1 MEQNISDVLASVSV
15 ITRQDIERA
24 QAPTLVDLIQG
35 QAGIEIGRNGGPGTT
50 ASIFMRGQAS
60 TNVAVFVDGVPLQRD
75 AYGVLRLIDLPP
87 NQIEKIEIL
96 RGNMGAV
103 YGESAVGG
111 AIHIFTR
118 AGSAASGPSA
128 TSSYGSRNSRD
139 LAAAYRINQ
148 PELKL
153 AISMQHFAS
162 DGYSA
167 MNARQNPKS
176 VNPDKDSFER
186 SSLFAQ
192 GEMLIGNALSLGLQ
206 ANRIDAKLDYDSSF
220 NPFTFGAASPL
231 DRQRAE
237 QQSSDLTLYGRFKPM
252 AAWSSRLALTQSRIE
267 SQDFYNSRANGSYDG
282 DQRALQWDNSYK
294 IGNGNASFG
303 FDLVDAAFKTSE
315 SYKRESRAY
324 FAGYSA
330 RVDRLDYQANLRRDE
345 INATSGNTSNDK
357 SASSWL
363 LGAGYAMTDQLKLTA
378 LLSTAFRAPA
388 VGELF
393 GFYGNP
399 KLEPQKHKGSEL
411 GLQHQSALGR
421 IRAVYFSTDT
431 QNDFGY
437 GPDYKPY
444 NIVKS
449 ENKGFELSIAGNA
462 AGWAYQLSAVSQD
475 PRNAETGTALARRS
489 KAYGSV
495 DLTKTA
501 LGIDW
506 ASKIFWSASRK
517 DSDFNSFV
525 NASYAVVNL
534 TASTLLSP
542 QWRARVKLEN
552 AFGARYQLAYGYDA
566 VPRGLFIGLQY
577 QPLQHPSR

>member
-1 MEQNISDVLASVSV
+1 
-15 ITRQDIERA
+15 
-24 QAPTLVDLIQG
+24 
-35 QAGIEIGRNGGPGTT
+35 
-50 ASIFMRGQAS
+50 
-60 TNVAVFVDGVPLQRD
+60 
-75 AYGVLRLIDLPP
+75 
-87 NQIEKIEIL
+87 
-96 RGNMGAV
+96 
-103 YGESAVGG
+103 
-111 AIHIFTR
+111 
-118 AGSAASGPSA
+118 
-128 TSSYGSRNSRD
+128 
-139 LAAAYRINQ
+139 
-148 PELKL
+148 
-153 AISMQHFAS
+153 
-162 DGYSA
+162 
-167 MNARQNPKS
+167 
-176 VNPDKDSFER
+176 
-186 SSLFAQ
+186 
-192 GEMLIGNALSLGLQ
+192 
-206 ANRIDAKLDYDSSF
+206 
-220 NPFTFGAASPL
+220 
-231 DRQRAE
+231 
-237 QQSSDLTLYGRFKPM
+237 
-252 AAWSSRLALTQSRIE
+252 
-267 SQDFYNSRANGSYDG
+267 
-282 DQRALQWDNSYK
+282 
-294 IGNGNASFG
+294 
-303 FDLVDAAFKTSE
+303 
-315 SYKRESRAY
+315 
-324 FAGYSA
+324 
-330 RVDRLDYQANLRRDE
+330 
-345 INATSGNTSNDK
+345 
-357 SASSWL
+357 
-363 LGAGYAMTDQLKLTA
+363 TDQLKLTA

-552 AFGARYQLAYGYDA
+552 AFGARYQLSPLSRRTPLPPSIQGSAKPWATPRFQEHDGSLEQVLSGQPDVVIVGEFNAFMLRKRLESLGLRVIVTALPNTIDDVALVASRVQALLNDAASPSGKASAQSLQASPIGSGDAKTQGLGPNRIVAAAGSHGRLLLLGPNGYGTGRNTIEHSLITRAGWINYIKHNGRVKLDLEAIAADPPDA
-566 VPRGLFIGLQY
+566 ILSRSEASNSSILAIVCRIG
-577 QPLQHPSR
+577 REV